1 MANDLNV
8 AVRVAAA
15 VTGIRDIAALRA
27 EVAKLVSSGG
37 GQVSDPTVRL
47 RDGVSKTT
55 SLVAELKRE
64 IGGLASF
71 AGITLAVRE
80 VVRAGVEV
88 QRIQN
93 ALRAGTGSS
102 AAAAAEFQFITAE
115 ARRMGIEVLSAA
127 KSYSA
132 LVNATRGTRV
142 EGEATRKIFQ
152 GVTTAAVALGLSQEQ
167 VGRAFTAL
175 SQIAGKGVVSM
186 EEIRGQLAEAIPGA
200 AQIAARALGLT
211 IEQFNALV
219 ASGDLTA
226 DALLNVLGPALID
239 EFAPAAEQALQG
251 PQAAF
256 NRMSNSITDLKN
268 AIAQSGIVDA
278 LATVAGWV
286 GALAERSRFAVLGI
300 RALGIAQG
308 FLGKSIRDIATFNF
322 DALAANLQTAKDS
335 LKVEA
340 EQLGLITNE
349 AEQEASESASQARDE
364 RLRKE
369 AEAKDQVAAIQKD
382 LTAKVRLELQLQ
394 LEAYR
399 EANQKL
405 SELVDQRN
413 DIAKRFQE
421 TRDRIA
427 AGPQKPL
434 EETNV
439 VDVINSIQQ
448 AQAQLQGG
456 LGKAAD
462 PATALRTVE
471 QARLQIEALAESGN
485 ASKQFLDQ
493 LAQQAAEVADQAAGS
508 IEEEQ
513 RAKVGQ
519 LAAEVAT
526 SIELINQ
533 TAKIEPQVVTAMAI
547 KTAEELR
554 ASLERILAANPI
566 VIPVN
571 VAKAGADVLKDT
583 EKKAGGGAVFGPG
596 TSTSDSILVRMS
608 KDEHVLTAAEVAAA
622 GGHPAIYRLRALMR
636 AGKLR
641 GLVPG
646 FAEGGGLSLPAVPKL
661 ASSAASAG
669 AGTVNNLYLRL
680 DGRTAGPFTGSDSS
694 MRAVREMI
702 ATAALMVGGRR

>member
-1 MANDLNV
+1 MANDLSL
-8 AVRVAAA
+8 AVRIAAA
-15 VTGIRDIAALRA
+15 VTGIKDVTALRA
-27 EVAKLVSSGG
+27 EVAKLVASGG
-37 GQVSDPTVRL
+37 AQIPDNTVRL
-47 RDGVSKTT
+47 REGIGKTT
-55 SLVAELKRE
+55 NLIGELKRE
-64 IGGLASF
+64 IGGLASLT
-71 AGITLAVRE
+71 GITLAVRQ
-80 VVRAGVEV
+80 VVQAGIEV

-93 ALRAGTGSS
+93 ALKAGTGSS

-127 KSYSA
+127 KSYTA

-142 EGEATRKIFQ
+142 EGEATRQIFQ

-200 AQIAARALGLT
+200 SRIAARALGLT
-211 IEQFNALV
+211 IEQFNELV

-226 DALLNVLGPALID
+226 DALLNVLGPALIE

-256 NRMSNSITDLKN
+256 NRMSNSITELKN
-268 AIAQSGIVDA
+268 AIAQSGVLDA
-278 LATVAGWV
+278 LSTLAGWV
-286 GALAERSRFAVLGI
+286 GAIAERSRFAVLGV
-300 RALGIAQG
+300 RSLGIAQA
-308 FLGKSIRDIATFNF
+308 FLAKSIGDIATFNF
-322 DALAANLQTAKDS
+322 DALASNLQAAKDS
-335 LKVEA
+335 FKVEA

-349 AEQEASESASQARDE
+349 AERAATDSAAQARQERLDQEAEN
-364 RLRKE
+364 
-369 AEAKDQVAAIQKD
+369 KDRVVAIQKD
-382 LTAKVRLELQLQ
+382 LTAQIRLELQFQ
-394 LEAYR
+394 LDAYR
-399 EANQKL
+399 DANKRL
-405 SELVDQRN
+405 EELVSQRN

-421 TRDRIA
+421 TRERIA
-427 AGPQKPL
+427 AGPQKPI

-439 VDVINSIQQ
+439 VDVISSIQR

-462 PATALRTVE
+462 PATALKTIE

-493 LAQQAAEVADQAAGS
+493 LAQQAGEVADQAAGS
-508 IEEEQ
+508 IEEKQ

-519 LAAEVAT
+519 LATDIAT

-571 VAKAGADVLKDT
+571 VAKAGADALKDA
-583 EKKAGGGAVFGPG
+583 EKKAGGGAIFGPG
-596 TSTSDSILVRMS
+596 TSTSDSILVAMS
-608 KDEHVLTAAEVAAA
+608 KGEHVLTAAEVEAA

-641 GLVPG
+641 GLIPG
-646 FAEGGGLSLPAVPKL
+646 FAQGGGLTLPAVPRL
-661 ASSAASAG
+661 APSAASGGGG
-669 AGTVNNLYLRL
+669 AVNNLYLRL